1 MWNENWIHTLGGG
14 KKEAGMRGDNKWP
27 PEEVKRQSEVDNE
40 QRRQLAL
47 GPVFRPRRVNK
58 VILFFQKKNSAVL
71 CVFFH
76 WLTFQLSSIP
86 LRFCET

>member
-1 MWNENWIHTLGGG
+1 MRNENWIHILGGG

-58 VILFFQKKNSAVL
+58 VILASFFLKKNLFCCVL
-71 CVFFH
+71 F
-76 WLTFQLSSIP
+76 L
-86 LRFCET
+86 